1 MNKTVIIVAS
11 IVAVCVL
18 AGVIVYTLTPSKT
31 GLDRFQFVSY
41 DKNSSNSLIGGV
53 KLKND

>member
-1 MNKTVIIVAS
+1 MNKTVIIVVS

-41 DKNSSNSLIGGV
+41 DEDSSNSLKGGL